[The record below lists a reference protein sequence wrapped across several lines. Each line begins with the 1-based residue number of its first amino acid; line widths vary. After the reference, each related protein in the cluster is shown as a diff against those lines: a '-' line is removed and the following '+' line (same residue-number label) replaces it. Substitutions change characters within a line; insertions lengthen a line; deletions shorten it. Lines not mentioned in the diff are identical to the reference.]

1 MAIRFTCSCGLTL
14 EAEDQYAGQA
24 TVCPQCGKQKKIP
37 TPGKPPVA
45 KLVSAS
51 PAAPKAPA
59 APPLPAADAAFEVVE
74 DDEPVMAAPKSKP
87 RPALT
92 MRADENSRP
101 LRRKRAADDDRP
113 RRPRDEEDDD
123 RPRQRK
129 PGSAPARSGTT
140 TKRLWKILGGVGLL
154 VVGLGILTLW
164 WFVPENRKAVK
175 LIIWGV
181 VAVVA
186 GLGGIGA
193 GMFGNVDTGSNSDYD
208 SDDDDD

>member
-24 TVCPQCGKQKKIP
+24 TVCPHCGKQKKIP

-45 KLVSAS
+45 KLLSAS
-51 PAAPKAPA
+51 PAATKAPA
-59 APPLPAADAAFEVVE
+59 VPPPAVDPGFEVVE
-74 DDEPVMAAPKSKP
+74 DDDPVVAAPKSKP

-92 MRADENSRP
+92 MRADTDDRP
-101 LRRKRAADDDRP
+101 LRRKRDNDEDDRP
-113 RRPRDEEDDD
+113 RK
-123 RPRQRK
+123 RK
-129 PGSAPARSGTT
+129 PGSTPARSGNA
-140 TKRLWKILGGVGLL
+140 TKRLWKMLGGVGLL

-193 GMFGNVDTGSNSDYD
+193 GMFGNVDSGSNSDYD
-208 SDDDDD
+208 SDDDDDDD